1 MNFREICRERY
12 SVRSFSARRVER
24 ETLDGILALL
34 RLAPT
39 ALNHQPYRV
48 FVAESDKALGKLKE
62 SAKATLYGAKTVLI
76 LCSDRSRA
84 WANRYS
90 GETDVLIDMGILTAT
105 ALYAATEYG
114 VDSCCVCNFD
124 PDAVKRA
131 FDMPD
136 HLVPD
141 ALILLG
147 YRTSDARPSERHD
160 LRREVSGFTDFV

>member
-48 FVAESDKALGKLKE
+48 LVAESDEALGKLEE

-90 GETDVLIDMGILTAT
+90 GEDDVLLDMGILSET
-105 ALYAATEYG
+105 ALYAAQEYG

-124 PDAVKRA
+124 PAAGREA
-131 FDMPD
+131 FSLPG
-136 HLVPD
+136 HLTPD

-147 YRTSDARPSERHD
+147 YCTSDARPSERHD
-160 LRREVSGFTDFV
+160 LRRPTEAFTDFV

>member
-12 SVRSFSARRVER
+12 SVRSFSVRRVER

-48 FVAESDKALGKLKE
+48 LVAKSDEALGKLEE

-90 GETDVLIDMGILTAT
+90 GEDDVLLDMGILTAT
-105 ALYAATEYG
+105 ALYAAQEYG

-124 PDAVKRA
+124 PAAVREA
-131 FDMPD
+131 FSLPG
-136 HLVPD
+136 HLTPD

-160 LRREVSGFTDFV
+160 LRRPTEAFTDFV